1 MRIKDYIYSKL
12 PYLIMNF
19 IIYLF
24 LFVIFV
30 IADVDLPTLI
40 FIFIIWFTPL
50 CVYLLIDCINKKR
63 FYDNIEAVMEKLDK
77 KYLLPEVI
85 KKPKFYEGNI
95 IYELLQESNR
105 NMHEHVNY
113 YKNLQVEYRDYI
125 EAWVHEI
132 KTPISSSRLIAEN
145 SEGRIKNV
153 IDEELHKIQDYVE
166 QALYYSRSTGVSN
179 DYIIKEFDI
188 SEAVMS
194 IIRRNRRDLIN
205 KRIQVQI
212 EDAKGL
218 VITDKKWVEFII
230 NQIVVNSINYSKDK
244 DQYLR
249 VYTKEREDNLIL
261 TIEDNGVGI
270 CKKDVNRVFN
280 KGFTGENGRRFGKST
295 GIGLYLVRKLCKKL
309 GLGIELTSIEEIRT
323 TVNIIFPLGNLTRL
337 K

>member
-1 MRIKDYIYSKL
+1 MRIKDYLYSKL

-30 IADVDLPTLI
+30 IADVDLPTLT
-40 FIFIIWFTPL
+40 FIFIIWFAPL
-50 CVYLLIDCINKKR
+50 CVYLLLDCINKKR
-63 FYDNIEAVMEKLDK
+63 FYDNIEAVMVKLDK

-95 IYELLQESNR
+95 IYDLLQESNR

-145 SEGRIKNV
+145 SEGRVNTV
-153 IDEELHKIQDYVE
+153 LNEELHKIQDYVE

-194 IIRRNRRDLIN
+194 IIKRNRRSLIN
-205 KRIQVQI
+205 KRIQIQI
-212 EDAKGL
+212 EEAKGL

-249 VYTKEREDNLIL
+249 IYANEKEESLVL

-270 CKKDVNRVFN
+270 CKKDISRVFN

-295 GIGLYLVRKLCKKL
+295 GIGLYLSKKLCEKL
-309 GLGIELTSIEEIRT
+309 GLGIELTSIEEVGT
-323 TVNIIFPLGNLTRL
+323 TVNIIFPLGNLTRF

>member
-63 FYDNIEAVMEKLDK
+63 FYDNIEAVMERLDK
-77 KYLLPEVI
+77 KYLLPEII

-95 IYELLQESNR
+95 IYDLLQESNR

-194 IIRRNRRDLIN
+194 IIRRNRRGLIN

-212 EDAKGL
+212 EGAKGL

-230 NQIVVNSINYSKDK
+230 NQIIVNSINYSKDK

-295 GIGLYLVRKLCKKL
+295 GIGLYLAKKLCEKL
-309 GLGIELTSIEEIRT
+309 GLGIELTSIEEIGT
-323 TVNIIFPLGNLTRL
+323 TVNIIFPLCNLTRL